1 MFYLFQW
8 CLQRWFSHLSCVFSG
23 VFWWCYG
30 LIGVHFNQDL
40 VEGIGVRKD
49 FHLKPALRLSSWGG
63 RWTNEGSEH
72 PHTRQIPHV
81 LSILHTVKE
90 WVLMDV
96 ITASVALQEALVC
109 TTVAAASTQ
118 VKKKNSKRWCRK
130 WICRQNSFTIVLRFA
145 VFFFLSLFLGCHK
158 HGNLRNL
165 KRNLNLKRN
174 QEESE
179 CKRSIN
185 FRSMPTSTA
194 YFTICG
200 SRDREVSRFLN
211 SPIIVQTGLFE
222 GVFIVQ
228 VMSPRVL
235 LLKFWFHSCSSGSS
249 GRHWGSQE
257 VEVTKLFNK
266 L

>member
-1 MFYLFQW
+1 MD
-8 CLQRWFSHLSCVFSG
+8 LQAEFLHNCV
-23 VFWWCYG
+23 
-30 LIGVHFNQDL
+30 
-40 VEGIGVRKD
+40 E
-49 FHLKPALRLSSWGG
+49 
-63 RWTNEGSEH
+63 
-72 PHTRQIPHV
+72 
-81 LSILHTVKE
+81 
-90 WVLMDV
+90 
-96 ITASVALQEALVC
+96 VC
-109 TTVAAASTQ
+109 S
-118 VKKKNSKRWCRK
+118 
-130 WICRQNSFTIVLRFA
+130 
-145 VFFFLSLFLGCHK
+145 FFFFFMFLGCHK
-158 HGNLRNL
+158 HGNLR
-165 KRNLNLKRN
+165 NLKRN

-200 SRDREVSRFLN
+200 SRDREVLRFLN

-228 VMSPRVL
+228 VMSPRVF
-235 LLKFWFHSCSSGSS
+235 LLKLWFHSCSSGSS